1 MDLSSISSSR
11 YAQRSFQP
19 VFYQQ
24 PQYISAGAALNPPG
38 TSPIPGSNW
47 PVYNAVWVSQSQEV
61 SSLEKTHVSEI
72 GQRMMGRMA
81 GLWEVQSW
89 AVRRFQ
95 AEQNSMERAALAS
108 QSMTRNAIN
117 TLMSLEGR
125 LTTAGKSI
133 DIYA

>member
-24 PQYISAGAALNPPG
+24 PQNVPAGAGLNPPG
-38 TSPIPGSNW
+38 AGPIPGSNW
-47 PVYNAVWVSQSQEV
+47 PADNTVWVSQSKEA
-61 SSLEKTHVSEI
+61 SSLEKAHVSEI
-72 GQRMMGRMA
+72 GQRMLGRTA

-89 AVRRFQ
+89 AVRRFE
-95 AEQNSMERAALAS
+95 AEQSSMERAALAS
-108 QSMTRNAIN
+108 QFITRNAMS
-117 TLMSLEGR
+117 TLMALQSR
-125 LTTAGKSI
+125 LTITGQSI

>member
-24 PQYISAGAALNPPG
+24 PQYIPVGAGLNPPG
-38 TSPIPGSNW
+38 ASPIPGSNW
-47 PVYNAVWVSQSQEV
+47 PVYNAVWVSQPQEV
-61 SSLEKTHVSEI
+61 SSLEKAHVSEI
-72 GQRMMGRMA
+72 GQRMLGRMA

-108 QSMTRNAIN
+108 QFMTRNAID
-117 TLMSLEGR
+117 TLISLKIG
-125 LTTAGKSI
+125 LTTAGNSI

>member
-24 PQYISAGAALNPPG
+24 PQYIPAGAALNPPG

-47 PVYNAVWVSQSQEV
+47 PAYNAVWVSQPQEV
-61 SSLEKTHVSEI
+61 SSLEKAHVSEI

-95 AEQNSMERAALAS
+95 VEQNSMERAALAS
-108 QSMTRNAIN
+108 QFTTRNAID